1 MSLQNTCAAPT
12 YTTCSQ
18 PYADCQADQAVF
30 PATGQ
35 PPASSQSFGGSDT
48 SWPDLLPVCLP
59 ATAAKQLT
67 GSQVY
72 LVLPASYVDS
82 SGAYRFMRM
91 PTRPSGPVV
100 DYDFQEDT
108 ECADTVKPWFNGYCD
123 YTQIISRGSYFPP
136 AYNNQHYN
144 LFDTNVSYSTM
155 FASSK
160 TGANV
165 VSGCDASFAP
175 SQLFQFF
182 YSASVPL
189 NAYSQLVTVT
199 PQPTVPSNS
208 CQAQGY
214 TSCGCNTYLTI
225 PTGDGII
232 KTVDGVAYTKDNVTS
247 NFMSYSLSS
256 TAIGSS
262 TCSPAMVL
270 PYSKH
275 ASMRDGLDRLAS
287 TKQVPN
293 EDNCPSVSG
302 MLDTI
307 IYTFASS
314 YNGFDAPSSSYE
326 LAFPSGASC
335 SLPDLS
341 GQPTCKYLMDWQ
353 DSKFRDLALS
363 IKVNTD
369 QTDQAS
375 QTSSGSNNVWFAQTV
390 ADSKNN
396 LFVKSFNVAGR
407 LPGCVPT
414 GSASLPTSA
423 SPYLATKLSDI
434 FVVGA
439 RTASG
444 SKLFHWGVTRNL
456 GNTGQPGSANQQG
469 NTYVPEDGPA
479 WNKKSDD
486 YASWPDLT
494 SLRANTNNTWL
505 VDITARV
512 VFFNPWLTDPVRS
525 VMDSKLQLTDQAVR
539 QFSQNCQALFAQN
552 TPNWTTS
559 TACDQLYVRA
569 FERGVAF
576 LEYIACLVYSLVFN
590 FNLDD
595 SVNRQD
601 YFDLATCLAGTA
613 DQTVAS
619 LLGQLAVPSKP
630 TSQLP
635 SLLDQAREPSMTCQ
649 QEFDA
654 WCVYVAKN
662 ADQFMRLPVFSYQS
676 GQLVVTM
683 YVPPVIHAVLSS
695 QPDSLN
701 DNLATLLNCFLQD
714 LPVIQPIE
722 ATKTGLVDQMV
733 SVFRNNV
740 NYIGLLGNRNPAI
753 ALQGAKLADSS
764 QHLSVQ
770 SKQTGQAYVASWAWT
785 ASVSMLSVGALLYLL
800 ANLPSQASQPAQPAP
815 SAPSWLVQLA
825 GTDVWTT
832 NPALPVL
839 TATNAPGRACLASKD
854 STDCARLLCQ
864 TDQDCLCDYSVWVGT
879 SKNLSGSY
887 YFNNSAGLCACLA
900 SDSYPV
906 GQNQLRANNLV
917 SRCFANQ
924 CAGLAP
930 SDQVCSQQACKL
942 FEQVVEAADKLDPAN
957 WFLAFNDQSDVDLD
971 KLNRVCDLDLVHR
984 GQSAPDRSFKL
995 DWMQLAA
1002 SICLAMAVPAGW
1014 LAWLVTFNTFDKPN
1028 TPTGTPTTP
1037 NTPTTPTGRTG
1048 KFVRVRLG
1056 WRVVLAVIG
1065 ILLAVLAGL
1074 LCYALS
1080 GVPKCER
1087 IDAKDYQPAGCVDRL
1102 IGRVRLSSDAC
1113 QTQFCQ
1119 CDQAGLPCQTASGKP
1134 TGPTGKLCTA
1144 MGVCTNCEK
1153 NSQVDLVAQRV
1164 LLGDFSTRQLYLALG
1179 CAALLASV
1187 LLGVGTALVRKRL
1200 PSAWHVG
1207 LVVMLPG
1214 LVCLVAFAV
1223 LVWQAMTTQTV
1234 QTSISAARQQRN
1246 TC

>member
-1 MSLQNTCAAPT
+1 MSGQNTCAAPT
-12 YTTCSQ
+12 YTACSKA
-18 PYADCQADQAVF
+18 YAACQVDQAVF

-59 ATAAKQLT
+59 AKQLT

-82 SGAYRFMRM
+82 SGTYRFQRM

-123 YTQIISRGSYFPP
+123 WQEVTGCYGPGCTPHYYT
-136 AYNNQHYN
+136 QHYN
-144 LFDTNVSYSTM
+144 LFDTNVSYATN

-160 TGANV
+160 PGANV

-189 NAYSQLVTVT
+189 NAYSQLLTVT
-199 PQPTVPSNS
+199 TIPAVQTSS

-214 TSCGCNTYLTI
+214 TTCGCNTDLKI
-225 PTGDGII
+225 PTNDASQPGII
-232 KTVDGVAYTKDNVTS
+232 QSVNGLAYTKDNITT
-247 NFMSYSLSS
+247 NFRSYSPNNTTIDS
-256 TAIGSS
+256 T
-262 TCSPAMVL
+262 TCSSSMTL
-270 PYSKH
+270 QYSKH

-287 TKQVPN
+287 AKQAPKPLS
-293 EDNCPSVSG
+293 CPVVTG
-302 MLDTI
+302 ALGGIT
-307 IYTFASS
+307 YTFASS

-326 LAFPSGASC
+326 LAFPPGASC

-353 DSKFRDLALS
+353 DGKFRDLALS
-363 IKVNTD
+363 IKVNS
-369 QTDQAS
+369 QA
-375 QTSSGSNNVWFAQTV
+375 TNATNIWFAQTV
-390 ADSKNN
+390 SDKNN
-396 LFVKSFNVAGR
+396 NLYVKSFNIAGR

-414 GSASLPTSA
+414 GSASA
-423 SPYLATKLSDI
+423 SPYLATKLDQV

-439 RTASG
+439 RTAGG

-456 GNTGQPGSANQQG
+456 GNTGQPGSANQAG
-469 NTYVPEDGPA
+469 NTYVPNDGPA
-479 WNKKSDD
+479 WNDKSSD

-494 SLRANTNNTWL
+494 SWRANNNNTWL
-505 VDITARV
+505 VDMTARM

-539 QFSQNCQALFAQN
+539 QFSKNCQALFAQN
-552 TPNWTTS
+552 TPNWAAS

-601 YFDLATCLAGTA
+601 YFDLAACLAGTA

-619 LLGQLAVPSKP
+619 LVNQLAVPSQP

-635 SLLDQAREPSMTCQ
+635 SLLDQSVETKTACQ

-654 WCVYVAKN
+654 WCAYFA
-662 ADQFMRLPVFSYQS
+662 AHTSQFVRLPVFAYQS
-676 GQLVVTM
+676 DQLVVTV
-683 YVPPVIHAVLSS
+683 YVPPVVHAVLSS
-695 QPDSLN
+695 QPASLD
-701 DNLATLLNCFLQD
+701 DNLAGLLNCFLQD
-714 LPVIQPIE
+714 LPVVQPNA

-733 SVFRNNV
+733 SVFKSNV
-740 NYIGLLGNRNPAI
+740 NYIGRSGNPNPAI
-753 ALQGAKLADSS
+753 ALQGTRLADTS
-764 QHLSVQ
+764 QHLAVQ
-770 SKQTGQAYVASWAWT
+770 SKQTGQAYVVSWAWT
-785 ASVSMLSVGALLYLL
+785 ANVRMLSVAGLLYLL
-800 ANLPSQASQPAQPAP
+800 ANLPAQPV
-815 SAPSWLVQLA
+815 APSWLVQLA
-825 GTDVWTT
+825 GTDVWAA

-839 TATNAPGRACLASKD
+839 TALNPAGQACLAGKG
-854 STDCARLLCQ
+854 TDCAGLLCQ
-864 TDQDCLCDYSVWVGT
+864 SDQHCLCDYSVVVGT
-879 SKNLSGSY
+879 SKNPSGSY
-887 YFNNSAGLCACLA
+887 YFNNSAGMCACLA
-900 SDSYPV
+900 SDSYPT

-917 SRCFANQ
+917 SRCFAKQ

-930 SDQVCSQQACKL
+930 ADQLCSQQACQL
-942 FEQVVEAADKLDPAN
+942 FKQVVESADQLDPAN
-957 WFLAFNDQSDVDLD
+957 WFLAFNNQSDVDLD
-971 KLNRVCDLDLVHR
+971 KLNRLCSLNLVHK
-984 GQSAPDRSFKL
+984 GQAAPDRSFKL
-995 DWMQLAA
+995 DWLQLAA

-1014 LAWLVTFNTFDKPN
+1014 LAWCLASAGTASTF
-1028 TPTGTPTTP
+1028 
-1037 NTPTTPTGRTG
+1037 GR
-1048 KFVRVRLG
+1048 LAPG
-1056 WRVVLAVIG
+1056 WRAAVAAASL
-1065 ILLAVLAGL
+1065 LLAVLAGL

-1080 GVPKCER
+1080 GVPKCET
-1087 IDAKDYQPAGCVDRL
+1087 ISAKNYQPAGCVDRL
-1102 IGRVRLSSDAC
+1102 LGRLHLSSDAC

-1119 CDQAGLPCQTASGKP
+1119 CDQAGLPCQAGPAGKP
-1134 TGPTGKLCTA
+1134 SGQLCTE
-1144 MGVCTNCEK
+1144 MGVCTNCFK
-1153 NSQVDLVAQRV
+1153 NSQVDLVAQQA
-1164 LLGDFSTRQLYLALG
+1164 LLGDFSTRQLYFALA

-1187 LLGVGTALVRKRL
+1187 LLAVGAAVVRKRL
-1200 PSAWHVG
+1200 STWHVG

-1223 LVWQAMTTQTV
+1223 LVWQAKTVTTA
-1234 QTSISAARQQRN
+1234 QTSVSAARQQRN